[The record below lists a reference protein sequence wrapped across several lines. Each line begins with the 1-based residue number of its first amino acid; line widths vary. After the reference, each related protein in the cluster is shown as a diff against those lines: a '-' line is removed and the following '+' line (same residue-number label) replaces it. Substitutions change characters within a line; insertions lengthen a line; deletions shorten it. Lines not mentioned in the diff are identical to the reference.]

1 MTPLSPFDENIKQ
14 AGILVVDD
22 DPVVRELVADA
33 IAAEGFEV
41 DACGDG
47 AEALRKNAAKA
58 YDLIV
63 TDMRLPGL
71 DGLSLIRQLKAGQSG
86 TDVIVITGYG
96 SIDNAVQCMKAGA
109 VEYLIKPLSVD
120 QIQMAVRKAVEHR
133 ELKRRAQEREF
144 YKELSYIDAL
154 TGIHNRRFF
163 DEALSAETEKSMR
176 HGLPL
181 VLVMI
186 DIDDFKIYNDRNG
199 HQKGDE
205 ALTKMAQ
212 VFKSTCR
219 GYDIVARY
227 GGEEFAIVFPGAS
240 KENALE
246 LSSRIMNEV
255 RKATFE
261 GEQLM
266 PKGSLKVSM
275 GVACFPEHA
284 TTAEDLIRAADQAL
298 YAAKRAGGN
307 TIKMTCPAPN
317 DSVSDGK

>member
-1 MTPLSPFDENIKQ
+1 MTPLPPLDESVKR

-33 IAAEGFEV
+33 IAEAGFEV
-41 DACGDG
+41 DVCGDG
-47 AEALRKNAAKA
+47 VEALRKNAAKA

-71 DGLSLIRQLKAGQSG
+71 DGLSLIRNLKAGKSG

-109 VEYLIKPLSVD
+109 LEYLIKPLSVD
-120 QIQMAVRKAVEHR
+120 HIQMAVRKAVEHR

-154 TGIHNRRFF
+154 TGIHNRRYF
-163 DEALSAETEKSMR
+163 DEALCAETQKSMR
-176 HGLPL
+176 HGLSL

-186 DIDDFKIYNDRNG
+186 DIDDFKIYNDCNG

-205 ALTKMAQ
+205 ALAKMAQ
-212 VFKSTCR
+212 LFKSACR

-227 GGEEFAIVFPGAS
+227 GGDEFAIVFPGAS
-240 KENALE
+240 KENAIE

-255 RKATFE
+255 RSGLFRRRAPFAFRLLECLHGGGMLSRACHQRRGLDKA
-261 GEQLM
+261 
-266 PKGSLKVSM
+266 S
-275 GVACFPEHA
+275 
-284 TTAEDLIRAADQAL
+284 DQAL

-307 TIKMTCPAPN
+307 TIKMTCPATD

>member
-1 MTPLSPFDENIKQ
+1 MTPQPTLDESIER

-33 IAAEGFEV
+33 ITEAGFEV
-41 DACGDG
+41 DVCGDG
-47 AEALRKNAAKA
+47 DEALRKNAAKA

-63 TDMRLPGL
+63 TDMRLPGM
-71 DGLSLIRQLKAGQSG
+71 DGLSLIRNLKAGVSG
-86 TDVIVITGYG
+86 TDVIVVTGYG

-109 VEYLIKPLSVD
+109 LEYLIKPLSVD

-144 YKELSYIDAL
+144 YRELSYIDAL
-154 TGIHNRRFF
+154 TGIHNRRYF
-163 DEALSAETEKSMR
+163 DEALPPEIEKSMR
-176 HGLPL
+176 HGLAM

-186 DIDDFKIYNDRNG
+186 DIDDFKIYNDCNG

-212 VFKSTCR
+212 LFKSTCR

-227 GGEEFAIVFPGAS
+227 GGEEFVIVFPGAS

-255 RKATFE
+255 RSASFE
-261 GEQLM
+261 GEHLM
-266 PKGSLKVSM
+266 PSGTLNVSM

-284 TTAEDLIRAADQAL
+284 TNAEDLIRSSDQAL
-298 YAAKRAGGN
+298 YAAKKAGGN
-307 TIKMTCPAPN
+307 TIKMASPRADN
-317 DSVSDGK
+317 SINNSK

>member
-1 MTPLSPFDENIKQ
+1 MTPLTSVDESAKRT
-14 AGILVVDD
+14 GILVVDD
-22 DPVVRELVADA
+22 DPVVRDLVADA
-33 IAAEGFEV
+33 IAAGGFDV
-41 DACGDG
+41 DVCGDG
-47 AEALRKNAAKA
+47 AEALEKNAAKA

-71 DGLSLIRQLKAGQSG
+71 DGLSLIRNLKAGKTG

-120 QIQMAVRKAVEHR
+120 QIQLAVRKAVEHR
-133 ELKRRAQEREF
+133 ELKQRAEEREF

-154 TGIHNRRFF
+154 TGVHNRRYF
-163 DEALSAETEKSMR
+163 DEALAAETEKSMR

-186 DIDDFKIYNDRNG
+186 DIDDFKIYNDCNG

-205 ALTKMAQ
+205 ALAKMAQ
-212 VFKSTCR
+212 LFKSTCR

-240 KENALE
+240 KEHALE

-255 RKATFE
+255 RTASFD
-261 GEQLM
+261 GEHSM
-266 PKGSLKVSM
+266 PSGSLNVSM

-284 TTAEDLIRAADQAL
+284 TTAEDLIRASDLAL

-307 TIKMTCPAPN
+307 TIKMTCP
-317 DSVSDGK
+317 

>member
-1 MTPLSPFDENIKQ
+1 MTPLSPIDESVKR

-22 DPVVRELVADA
+22 DPVVRELVGDA
-33 IAAEGFEV
+33 IAEAGFEV
-41 DACGDG
+41 DVCGDG
-47 AEALRKNAAKA
+47 VEALGKNAAKA

-71 DGLSLIRQLKAGQSG
+71 DGLSLIRNLKAGKSG

-109 VEYLIKPLSVD
+109 LEYLIKPLSVD

-144 YKELSYIDAL
+144 YRELSYIDSL
-154 TGIHNRRFF
+154 TGIHNRRYF

-176 HGLPL
+176 HGLSL

-186 DIDDFKIYNDRNG
+186 DIDDFKIYNDCNG

-205 ALTKMAQ
+205 ALAKMAQ
-212 VFKSTCR
+212 LFKSTCR

-246 LSSRIMNEV
+246 LSSRIMNAV
-255 RKATFE
+255 RTASFE
-261 GEQLM
+261 GERLM
-266 PKGSLKVSM
+266 PSGSLNVSM

-284 TTAEDLIRAADQAL
+284 TNAEDLIRASDQAL
-298 YAAKRAGGN
+298 YAAKKAGGN
-307 TIKMTCPAPN
+307 TVKMTCPGAD
-317 DSVSDGK
+317 DSATDGR

>member
-1 MTPLSPFDENIKQ
+1 MTPLSPLDENVKQ

-22 DPVVRELVADA
+22 DPVVRDLVAEA
-33 IAAEGFEV
+33 IAEAGFQVDVCGNGV
-41 DACGDG
+41 DA
-47 AEALRKNAAKA
+47 LKKNADKA

-71 DGLSLIRQLKAGQSG
+71 DGLSLIRRLKAGKSE

-109 VEYLIKPLSVD
+109 VEYLIKPFTVD

-154 TGIHNRRFF
+154 TGIHNRRYF

-199 HQKGDE
+199 HQRGDE

-212 VFKSTCR
+212 LFKSTCR

-227 GGEEFAIVFPGAS
+227 GGEEFVIVFPGAS
-240 KENALE
+240 QENALE

-255 RKATFE
+255 RKTSFA
-261 GEQLM
+261 GEHLM
-266 PKGSLKVSM
+266 PSGSLKVSM

-284 TTAEDLIRAADQAL
+284 TNAEGLIRAADRAL
-298 YAAKRAGGN
+298 YAAKRAGGD
-307 TIKMTCPAPN
+307 TIKMTCPAAE

>member
-1 MTPLSPFDENIKQ
+1 MTPLPPPDESVKR

-33 IAAEGFEV
+33 IADAGFEV
-41 DACGDG
+41 DVCGDG
-47 AEALRKNAAKA
+47 VEALGKNEAKA

-71 DGLSLIRQLKAGQSG
+71 DGLSLIRNLKAGKSG

-109 VEYLIKPLSVD
+109 LEYLIKPLSVD
-120 QIQMAVRKAVEHR
+120 HIQMAVRKAVEHR

-154 TGIHNRRFF
+154 TGIHNRRYF
-163 DEALSAETEKSMR
+163 DEALCAETQKSMR

-186 DIDDFKIYNDRNG
+186 DIDDFKIYNDCNG

-205 ALTKMAQ
+205 ALAKMARH
-212 VFKSTCR
+212 FKSACR

-227 GGEEFAIVFPGAS
+227 GGDEFAIVFPGAS
-240 KENALE
+240 KENAIE

-255 RKATFE
+255 RTASFE
-261 GEQLM
+261 GEHLL
-266 PKGSLKVSM
+266 PSGSLNVSI

-284 TTAEDLIRAADQAL
+284 TNDEDLIRASDQAL

-307 TIKMTCPAPN
+307 TIKM
-317 DSVSDGK
+317 V

>member
-1 MTPLSPFDENIKQ
+1 MTPLPPVDESVKR

-33 IAAEGFEV
+33 IAEAGFEV
-41 DACGDG
+41 DVCGDG
-47 AEALRKNAAKA
+47 VEALSKNAAKA

-71 DGLSLIRQLKAGQSG
+71 DGLSLIRNLKAGKSG

-109 VEYLIKPLSVD
+109 LEYLIKPLSVD
-120 QIQMAVRKAVEHR
+120 HIQMAVRKAVEHR

-144 YKELSYIDAL
+144 YRELSYIDAL
-154 TGIHNRRFF
+154 TGIHNRRYF
-163 DEALSAETEKSMR
+163 DEALCAETQKSMR

-186 DIDDFKIYNDRNG
+186 DIDDFKIYNDCNG
-199 HQKGDE
+199 HQKGDD
-205 ALTKMAQ
+205 ALAKMAQ
-212 VFKSTCR
+212 LFKSACR

-227 GGEEFAIVFPGAS
+227 GGDEFVIVFPGAS
-240 KENALE
+240 KENAIE

-255 RKATFE
+255 RTASFE
-261 GEQLM
+261 GEHLL
-266 PKGSLKVSM
+266 PSGSLTVSI

-284 TTAEDLIRAADQAL
+284 TNDEDLISASDQAL

-307 TIKMTCPAPN
+307 TIKMTCPAAE

>member
-1 MTPLSPFDENIKQ
+1 MTPLPPVDESVKR

-22 DPVVRELVADA
+22 DPVVRELIADA
-33 IAAEGFEV
+33 IAEAGFEV
-41 DACGDG
+41 DVCGDG
-47 AEALRKNAAKA
+47 VEALGKNAAKA

-71 DGLSLIRQLKAGQSG
+71 DGLSLIRNLKASKSE

-109 VEYLIKPLSVD
+109 LEYLIKPLSVD

-154 TGIHNRRFF
+154 TGVHNRRYF
-163 DEALSAETEKSMR
+163 DEALCAETQKSMR
-176 HGLPL
+176 HGLSL

-186 DIDDFKIYNDRNG
+186 DIDDFKIYNDCNG

-205 ALTKMAQ
+205 ALAKMAHL
-212 VFKSTCR
+212 FKSACR

-227 GGEEFAIVFPGAS
+227 GGDEFAIVFPGAS
-240 KENALE
+240 KENAIE

-255 RKATFE
+255 RRASFE
-261 GEQLM
+261 GEHLM
-266 PKGSLKVSM
+266 PSGSLNVSM

-284 TTAEDLIRAADQAL
+284 TSAEDLIRASDQAL
-298 YAAKRAGGN
+298 YAAKRAGRN
-307 TIKMTCPAPN
+307 TIKVACPAAD
-317 DSVSDGK
+317 DSVSDGN

>member
-1 MTPLSPFDENIKQ
+1 MTPLSPLDENIKQ

-22 DPVVRELVADA
+22 DSVVRELVADA

-41 DACGDG
+41 DVCGDG
-47 AEALRKNAAKA
+47 AEALGKNAAKA

-71 DGLSLIRQLKAGQSG
+71 DGLSLIRNLKAGQSG

-154 TGIHNRRFF
+154 TGIHNRRHF

-176 HGLPL
+176 HGLPM

-212 VFKSTCR
+212 LFKSTCR

-255 RKATFE
+255 RTATFE
-261 GEQLM
+261 GEGLM
-266 PKGSLKVSM
+266 PTGSLNVSM

-284 TTAEDLIRAADQAL
+284 TNAEDLIRASDQAL

-307 TIKMTCPAPN
+307 TIKMTCPGADAPL
-317 DSVSDGK
+317 SEGK

>member
-1 MTPLSPFDENIKQ
+1 MTPLPPLDECVKR

-33 IAAEGFEV
+33 IAEAGFEV
-41 DACGDG
+41 DVCGDG
-47 AEALRKNAAKA
+47 VEALSKNAAKA

-71 DGLSLIRQLKAGQSG
+71 DGLSLIRNLKASKSG

-109 VEYLIKPLSVD
+109 LEYLIKPLSVD
-120 QIQMAVRKAVEHR
+120 HIQMAVRKAVEHR

-144 YKELSYIDAL
+144 YRELSYIDAL
-154 TGIHNRRFF
+154 TGIHNRRYF
-163 DEALSAETEKSMR
+163 DEALCAETQKSMR

-186 DIDDFKIYNDRNG
+186 DIDDFKIYNDCNG

-205 ALTKMAQ
+205 ALAKMAQ
-212 VFKSTCR
+212 LFKSACR

-227 GGEEFAIVFPGAS
+227 GGDEFAIVFPGAS
-240 KENALE
+240 KENAIE

-255 RKATFE
+255 RTASFE
-261 GEQLM
+261 GEHLL
-266 PKGSLKVSM
+266 PSESLTVSI

-284 TTAEDLIRAADQAL
+284 TNDEDLISASDQAL
-298 YAAKRAGGN
+298 YSAKRVGGN
-307 TIKMTCPAPN
+307 TIKMTCPAAH
-317 DSVSDGK
+317 DAVSDGK